1 VVRYQDIINDVNSKL
16 PLLERWKSVYPLTLY
31 YNEYLEACYGEDAS
45 SFMINLAYDVDRIV
59 PGLRIKYDLR
69 CIPGLANFLSLWNNY
84 DLKNKYIYRTTITT
98 LIYDYVYSS
107 SIIPTQRY
115 LSFWSVSPY
124 VSDRYVQTYIKN
136 HVSRPEDIRVL
147 VAPYDDDICSKAWYD
162 NLAPEYE
169 LIGDR
174 KPEVFGKIV
183 YLNELEV
190 RCYRYPTSKV
200 IYSLT
205 IDDFRELMKLLPK
218 LSS

>member
-1 VVRYQDIINDVNSKL
+1 MVRYQDIINDVNSKL

-31 YNEYLEACYGEDAS
+31 YREYLEACYGEDAS
-45 SFMINLAYDVDRIV
+45 SFMINLAYDVDRII

-69 CIPGLANFLSLWNNY
+69 CMPGLSDFLSLWNNY

-124 VSDRYVQTYIKN
+124 VSERYIELYIGR
-136 HVSRPEDIRVL
+136 HVSRSQYIRVL
-147 VAPYDDDICSKAWYD
+147 VAPFDDSICSKVWYD

-169 LIGDR
+169 STADGKL
-174 KPEVFGKIV
+174 EAFGNIF
-183 YLNELEV
+183 YLSELEV
-190 RCYRYPTSKV
+190 RCYRYPVSKV
-200 IYSLT
+200 VYSLT
-205 IDDFRELMKLLPK
+205 TDDFRELMKLLPK

>member
-16 PLLERWKSVYPLTLY
+16 PLLVRWKSVYPLTLY
-31 YNEYLEACYGEDAS
+31 YRDYLESCYGTDAS
-45 SFMINLAYDVDRIV
+45 AFMINLAYDVDRII
-59 PGLRIKYDLR
+59 PGLHIKYDLR
-69 CIPGLANFLSLWNNY
+69 CIPGLSDFLSFWNNY
-84 DLKNKYIYRTTITT
+84 DLKNKYIYRTTSIT

-107 SIIPTQRY
+107 SIVPTQRY

-124 VSDRYVQTYIKN
+124 VSDEYIELYIGR

-147 VAPYDDDICSKAWYD
+147 VAPYDDNICSKVWYD

-169 LIGDR
+169 LITNR
-174 KPEVFGKIV
+174 KPESFGNVFH
-183 YLNELEV
+183 LHELEV
-190 RCYRYPTSKV
+190 RCYQYPVSKV